1 MQNPT
6 PNAPAA
12 QHTFNAAE
20 SPEVY
25 EALRTARAFEFR
37 LEAEFYHLDWES
49 RLELAD
55 ELRALTDILDDEQAD
70 VIARVASDLED
81 ESEDFS
87 AWATRAD
94 AARRVRQVIRS
105 LESSRQEVTANA

>member
-1 MQNPT
+1 MQNPST
-6 PNAPAA
+6 ITTNN
-12 QHTFNAAE
+12 QSRVVGE
-20 SPEVY
+20 VSPEVY

-55 ELRALTDILDDEQAD
+55 ELRDLCDILDDEQAD

-87 AWATRAD
+87 TWETRSD
-94 AARRVRQVIRS
+94 AASRIRRVVRS
-105 LESSRQEVTANA
+105 LESSWRYA